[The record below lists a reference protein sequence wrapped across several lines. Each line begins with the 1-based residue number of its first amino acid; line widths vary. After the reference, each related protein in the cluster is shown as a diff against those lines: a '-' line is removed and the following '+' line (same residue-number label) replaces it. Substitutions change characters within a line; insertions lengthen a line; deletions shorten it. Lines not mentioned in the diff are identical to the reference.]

1 MHLKISWSRFKQP
14 FGDAKRPFDDLAWPL
29 LGTLTVL
36 PATVLRT
43 CLVDV
48 KFGVRDVQGM

>member
-43 CLVDV
+43 CLIDV